1 MTQQIRLDPKNEADI
16 APPDDNLHV
25 IAEDLAYLRT
35 AIVNVIFFGLPHSPD
50 RGWVL
55 VDAGVVGTAGAI
67 REAAEK
73 RFGRDSRPSQ
83 IILTHAHFDH
93 VGSLEKLSEF
103 WDVPIYAHLQEFPFL
118 TGQKCYPPANPRAG
132 GGLMALLS
140 PLYPRYPIDVSERLL
155 QLPPDTSV
163 PGMPGWLWIH
173 TPGHSPGHVS
183 LWREADR
190 TLIAGDAFITTAQES
205 AYAVLTQRPEMHG
218 PPKYFTSDWPS
229 AADSVRR
236 LAMLDPDLVI
246 TGHGPAMRGA
256 EMREALHHLSNDF
269 RDIAI
274 PRKR

>member
-1 MTQQIRLDPKNEADI
+1 MTQQIGLDPKNEADI
-16 APPDDNLHV
+16 AQPEGDLHI

-35 AIVNVIFFGLPHSPD
+35 AIVNLVFFGLPHSPD

-55 VDAGVVGTAGAI
+55 IDTGVLHSAGAI
-67 REAAEK
+67 QEAAAK
-73 RFGRDSRPSQ
+73 RFGKDSRPFA

-93 VGSLEKLSEF
+93 VGGVEKLSKL
-103 WDVPIYAHLQEFPFL
+103 WDVPVYAHPNEFPYL
-118 TGQKCYPPANPRAG
+118 TGQDCYPPANPKAG

-140 PLYPRYPIDVSERLL
+140 PFYPRDPIDITERLV
-155 QLPPDTSV
+155 QLPPDATV
-163 PGMPGWLWIH
+163 PGMPGWFWIA

-205 AYAVLTQRPEMHG
+205 AYAVITQRPEMHG
-218 PPKYFTSDWPS
+218 PPKYFTPDWPS
-229 AADSVRR
+229 AADSVRK
-236 LAMLDPDLVI
+236 LAALDPELVI

-256 EMREALHHLSNDF
+256 EMREALHLLANDF

-274 PRKR
+274 PKRR